1 LLYDMASDIEINLLE
16 QWMQRIF
23 TNATRT
29 NSVILI
35 LGNNEHGTNLKNEKI
50 LATLSKIEREHRFS
64 CESCARKSCQRILN
78 GEFNLQTGSKLNEHI
93 KKFV

>member
-1 LLYDMASDIEINLLE
+1 
-16 QWMQRIF
+16 
-23 TNATRT
+23 
-29 NSVILI
+29 VILI

-50 LATLSKIEREHRFS
+50 LATLSKIEREHKFS